1 MENEITIDEVKE
13 FLGKLQLYLGNKAS
27 KACLN
32 QMQQKRE
39 DIDILDSTA
48 VELAKFSS
56 ILLIFSS
63 RITKLSKML
72 SLTKELWFKVNRI
85 KDEDMK
91 KFEENSEKLFCNTAE
106 NFAKEFL
113 NG

>member
-1 MENEITIDEVKE
+1 MENEITIDEVKD
-13 FLGKLQLYLGNKAS
+13 FLGKLQLYLESKAS

-39 DIDILDSTA
+39 DIELLDSTA

-56 ILLIFSS
+56 ILVIFSS
-63 RITKLSKML
+63 KITKISKML
-72 SLTKELWFKVNRI
+72 SLTRELWFKVNGI
-85 KDEDMK
+85 KDEDLK
-91 KFEENSEKLFCNTAE
+91 KFEENSEKLFKDTVE
-106 NFAKEFL
+106 NFEKEFL